1 MGTAKRNTICAYAA
15 PMSMIDL
22 LSVNMARKG
31 AVIAMQTT
39 AKISPWIIL
48 KSVPSDAALSA
59 VFCFC
64 APRKYAIVA
73 LKEFYETNVQI
84 EEAESVCLEK

>member
-1 MGTAKRNTICAYAA
+1 
-15 PMSMIDL
+15 MSMIDL